1 MLATG
6 ARAPAGQEGT
16 MAHSTLTARIE
27 RALTEEA
34 GLYVAVEES
43 EGAIVLNGRVDS
55 PESCRAAEDI
65 VARIAPGARI
75 DNNLEVETTIP
86 QDAAEFN
93 ADEPTHLQPAESVAE
108 IEYEGADIAPDF
120 TDQPIETT
128 GIEDFAEPLRL
139 DTETVGILDETENV
153 VVPPTDPVISTASGN
168 AEVLGGF
175 AATSMDEQDVAPSA
189 EDSYLGDEAIAD
201 AVRRELA
208 EDATTTTLRLEVE
221 VRQGTVFLRGAVDGL
236 EDADNAEAV
245 AGRVP
250 GVREVREQLRVRS
263 V

>member
-1 MLATG
+1 
-6 ARAPAGQEGT
+6 

-27 RALTEEA
+27 RALTEQA

-43 EGAIVLNGRVDS
+43 EGAIVLTGRVDS

-75 DNNLEVETTIP
+75 DNQLEVETTIP
-86 QDAAEFN
+86 QDAAELDAN
-93 ADEPTHLQPAESVAE
+93 EPTHLQPPESVAE
-108 IEYEGADIAPDF
+108 IEDEGADIAPDF

-139 DTETVGILDETENV
+139 DAETVGILDETENV

-168 AEVLGGF
+168 AEILGGF

-189 EDSYLGDEAIAD
+189 EDPYLGDEAIAD
-201 AVRRELA
+201 TIRQELA
-208 EDATTTTLRLEVE
+208 EDATTTALQIEVE
-221 VRQGTVFLRGAVDGL
+221 VRQGTAILRGQVEGP

-245 AGRVP
+245 ASRVP
-250 GVREVREQLRVRS
+250 GVREVREELRIRS

>member
-1 MLATG
+1 
-6 ARAPAGQEGT
+6 
-16 MAHSTLTARIE
+16 MASSTLVARIE

-43 EGAIVLNGRVDS
+43 DGAIVLSGHVDS
-55 PESCRAAEDI
+55 PEVCRAAEDV

-75 DNNLEVETTIP
+75 DNNLELDTTIP
-86 QDAAEFN
+86 QDAAELN
-93 ADEPTHLQPAESVAE
+93 ASEPTHVQPPESVAE
-108 IEYEGADIAPDF
+108 IEYEGADIEPDF

-153 VVPPTDPVISTASGN
+153 VVPPTDPVITTTSGD
-168 AEVLGGF
+168 AEILGGF
-175 AATSMDEQDVAPSA
+175 AATSMDEQAVAPSA
-189 EDSYLGDEAIAD
+189 SDPYLGDEAIAD
-201 AVRRELA
+201 AIRRELA
-208 EDATTTTLRLEVE
+208 EDASTTALQVEVE
-221 VRQGTVFLRGAVDGL
+221 VRQGTAFLRGEVDGM

>member
-1 MLATG
+1 V
-6 ARAPAGQEGT
+6 QD
-16 MAHSTLTARIE
+16 TAAVIERIE
-27 RALTEEA
+27 RELGSA
-34 GLYVAVEES
+34 GIYVDVAES
-43 EGAIVLNGRVDS
+43 GGAIVLSGLVDTA
-55 PESCRAAEDI
+55 EAQQAAMDI
-65 VARIAPGARI
+65 VRGVVGGDQRI

-208 EDATTTTLRLEVE
+208 EDATTTTLQLEVE

>member
-1 MLATG
+1 M
-6 ARAPAGQEGT
+6 AR
-16 MAHSTLTARIE
+16 STLAARIE
-27 RALTEEA
+27 RELTEQA

-43 EGAIVLNGRVDS
+43 KDRVILSGRVDS
-55 PESCRAAEDI
+55 LESCQAAEDV

-75 DNNLEVETTIP
+75 DNNLEVERTIP

-93 ADEPTHLQPAESVAE
+93 ADEPTHVQPPESVGE
-108 IEYEGADIAPDF
+108 IDYEGADVDPDF

-128 GIEDFAEPLRL
+128 GIEDFAERERL
-139 DTETVGILDETENV
+139 DTQTVGILDETENV
-153 VVPPTDPVISTASGN
+153 VVPPTDPVVSTASGN

-175 AATSMDEQDVAPSA
+175 APTAMDDQHVAPSA
-189 EDSYLGDEAIAD
+189 EDPYLGDEAIAD

-208 EDATTTTLRLEVE
+208 EDAMTTALRIAVE
-221 VRQGTVFLRGAVDGL
+221 VRDGTVFLRGAVEGM

-250 GVREVREQLRVRS
+250 GVRGVREELRVRT

>member
-1 MLATG
+1 
-6 ARAPAGQEGT
+6 
-16 MAHSTLTARIE
+16 MAHSTLIARIE

-43 EGAIVLNGRVDS
+43 GGAIVLSGRVDS
-55 PESCRAAEDI
+55 PEACRAAEDV
-65 VARIAPGARI
+65 VARIAPGARV

-93 ADEPTHLQPAESVAE
+93 ADEPTHVQPPESVAE
-108 IEYEGADIAPDF
+108 IEDEGADLAPDF
-120 TDQPIETT
+120 TDQPLETT

-139 DTETVGILDETENV
+139 DAQTTGILDETENV
-153 VVPPTDPVISTASGN
+153 IFPPTDPVISTASGN

-175 AATSMDEQDVAPSA
+175 AATSMDEQEVLPSA
-189 EDSYLGDEAIAD
+189 SDPYLGDEAIAD
-201 AVRRELA
+201 AIRQELA
-208 EDATTTTLRLEVE
+208 EDATTTALHVEVE
-221 VRQGTVFLRGAVDGL
+221 VRQGTAFLRGQVEGL

-245 AGRVP
+245 ASRVP

>member
-1 MLATG
+1 
-6 ARAPAGQEGT
+6 
-16 MAHSTLTARIE
+16 MASSTLVARIE

-43 EGAIVLNGRVDS
+43 DGAIVLSGHVDS
-55 PESCRAAEDI
+55 PEVCRAAEDV

-75 DNNLEVETTIP
+75 DNNLELDTTIP
-86 QDAAEFN
+86 QDAAELN
-93 ADEPTHLQPAESVAE
+93 ASEPTHVQPPESVAE
-108 IEYEGADIAPDF
+108 IEYEGADIEPDF
-120 TDQPIETT
+120 TDQPIATT

-153 VVPPTDPVISTASGN
+153 VVPPTDPVITTTSGD
-168 AEVLGGF
+168 AEILGGF
-175 AATSMDEQDVAPSA
+175 AATSMDEQAVAPSA
-189 EDSYLGDEAIAD
+189 SDPYLGDEAIAD
-201 AVRRELA
+201 AIRRELA
-208 EDATTTTLRLEVE
+208 EDASTTALQVEVE
-221 VRQGTVFLRGAVDGL
+221 VRQGTAFLRGEVDGM